1 MPTFEPQIWAQ
12 VPFHFWS
19 LVMFVFGS
27 MVGSFLNVCI
37 HRMPLDQSVISPP
50 SHCPHCK
57 YSIPW
62 FLNIP
67 LATWLMLRGKCSNC
81 GAPIAVR
88 YFLVELLT
96 GVAFLVCWLQFGR
109 TSAPLALAYSVLM
122 AGFIVATFIDFEHL
136 IIPDEITL
144 GGAVVGFILSFAVPL
159 LHDTTNRADAMKASL
174 LGIAVAAGS
183 VYVVL
188 RGGKLLF
195 GKERIKLDPDSRLIF
210 TETHLKL
217 PDGREIPYGD
227 MLYRDS
233 DVIRL
238 HARTIELPEICYF
251 DKTVTLT
258 PKELTIGEEKFNPEE
273 VKHMELVTSEL
284 ILPREAMG
292 LGDVKFMAAIG
303 AFIGWPAA
311 LFTFFASACIGSVV
325 GLALMIFKLQDKSG
339 RIPFGPFLTMAAII
353 WIFLPDAAQ
362 AYWLNYLNM
371 FKQAFSGGP
380 GPNG

>member
-1 MPTFEPQIWAQ
+1 MFDPEIWAR

-19 LVMFVFGS
+19 LAMFVFGS

-37 HRMPLDQSVISPP
+37 HRMPRDLSVVSPP

-67 LATWLMLRGKCSNC
+67 LLTWLMLRGKCKNC
-81 GAPIAVR
+81 GAPIAAR

-96 GVAFLVCWLQFGR
+96 GVAFLICWLHFGHK
-109 TSAPLALAYSVLM
+109 SPWLALAYSVMM

-136 IIPDEITL
+136 IIPDEITI
-144 GGAVVGFILSFAVPL
+144 GGAVVGFLLSFAVPL
-159 LHDTTNRADAMKASL
+159 LHHTVDRGAAMKGSM
-174 LGIAVAAGS
+174 LGIAIAAGS

-195 GKERIKLDPDSRLIF
+195 GKERVKLDPDSRLIF
-210 TETHLKL
+210 TETHLQL
-217 PDGREIPYGD
+217 PDGREIPYGE
-227 MLYRDS
+227 MLYRDN
-233 DVIRL
+233 DIIRL
-238 HARTIELPEICYF
+238 YAKTVELAEICYF
-251 DKTVTLT
+251 AKQVTLT
-258 PKELTIGEEKFNPEE
+258 PKELTIGETKFNPEE

-284 ILPREAMG
+284 VLPREAMG

-303 AFIGWPAA
+303 AFIGWQGAI
-311 LFTFFASACIGSVV
+311 FSFFASACIGSIV
-325 GLALMIFKLQDKSG
+325 GLALMILKLQDKSG
-339 RIPFGPFLTMAAII
+339 RIPYGPFLTIAAII

-362 AYWLNYLNM
+362 DFWRNYLNM
-371 FKQAFSGGP
+371 FGQIFTGR
-380 GPNG
+380 

>member
-1 MPTFEPQIWAQ
+1 MFEREVWGR

-19 LVMFVFGS
+19 MVMFVFGS

-37 HRMPLDQSVISPP
+37 HRMPRDESVISPP

-67 LATWLMLRGKCSNC
+67 LATWLMLRGKCKNC

-96 GVAFLVCWLQFGR
+96 GVAFLVCWLQFGHK
-109 TSAPLALAYSVLM
+109 SPWLALAYSIMM

-136 IIPDEITL
+136 IIPDEITI
-144 GGAVVGFILSFAVPL
+144 GGAVVGFVLSFAIPL
-159 LHDTTNRADAMKASL
+159 LHHTADRGAAMKSSL
-174 LGIAVAAGS
+174 LGIVVAAGS
-183 VYVVL
+183 VYLVL

-195 GKERIKLDPDSRLIF
+195 GKQRIQLEPDSRLIF

-217 PDGREIPYGD
+217 PDGREVPYGD
-227 MLYRDS
+227 MLYRDT
-233 DVIRL
+233 DVIRIY
-238 HARTIELPEICYF
+238 AKTIELAEICYF
-251 DKTVTLT
+251 AKQVSLT
-258 PKELTIGEEKFNPEE
+258 PKELTIGEEKFNPED

-284 ILPREAMG
+284 VLPREAMG

-303 AFIGWPAA
+303 AFIGWQGA
-311 LFTFFASACIGSVV
+311 LFSFFASACIGSVV
-325 GLALMIFKLQDKSG
+325 GLVLIALKLREKSG
-339 RIPFGPFLTMAAII
+339 QIPYGPFLTLAAII

-362 AYWLNYLNM
+362 DFWRNYLAM
-371 FKQAFSGGP
+371 FRQAITGR
-380 GPNG
+380 

>member
-1 MPTFEPQIWAQ
+1 MATFEAEHWAA

-19 LVMFVFGS
+19 LAMFVFGS

-67 LATWLMLRGKCSNC
+67 LVTWLMLRGKCSNC
-81 GAPIAVR
+81 GAPIAIR

-96 GVAFLVCWLQFGR
+96 GFAFLACWLGFGHK
-109 TSAPLALAYSVLM
+109 SPALALAYSVMM

-144 GGAVVGFILSFAVPL
+144 GGAAVGFLLSFAVPL
-159 LHDTTNRADAMKASL
+159 LHRTVERGAAMKASL
-174 LGIAVAAGS
+174 FGIAIAAGS

-195 GKERIKLDPDSRLIF
+195 GKERVKLDPDSRLIF
-210 TETHLKL
+210 SETHLKL
-217 PDGREIPYGD
+217 PDGREIPYGE
-227 MLYRDS
+227 MLYRDN

-238 HARTIELPEICYF
+238 HAKTIELSDVCYF
-251 DKTVTLT
+251 NKIVALT
-258 PKELTIGEEKFNPEE
+258 PKELTIGDEKFNPED

-284 ILPREAMG
+284 VLPREAMG

-303 AFIGWPAA
+303 AFIGWQAA
-311 LFTFFASACIGSVV
+311 LFSFFASACIGSIV

-339 RIPFGPFLTMAAII
+339 RIPYGPFLTLAAII
-353 WIFLPDAAQ
+353 WIFLPAAAQ
-362 AYWLNYLNM
+362 DFWLNYLHM
-371 FKQAFSGGP
+371 FKQAIVGH
-380 GPNG
+380 

>member
-1 MPTFEPQIWAQ
+1 MFEREVWGR

-19 LVMFVFGS
+19 MVMFVFGS

-37 HRMPLDQSVISPP
+37 HRMPRDESVISPP

-67 LATWLMLRGKCSNC
+67 LATWLMLRGKCKNC

-96 GVAFLVCWLQFGR
+96 GVAFLVCWLQFGHK
-109 TSAPLALAYSVLM
+109 SPWLALAYSIMM

-136 IIPDEITL
+136 IIPDEITI
-144 GGAVVGFILSFAVPL
+144 GGAVVGFVLSFAIPL
-159 LHDTTNRADAMKASL
+159 LHHTADRGAAMKSSL
-174 LGIAVAAGS
+174 LGIVVAAGS
-183 VYVVL
+183 VYLVL

-195 GKERIKLDPDSRLIF
+195 GKQRIQLEPDSRLIF

-217 PDGREIPYGD
+217 PDGREVPYGD
-227 MLYRDS
+227 MLYRDT
-233 DVIRL
+233 DVIRIY
-238 HARTIELPEICYF
+238 AKTIELAEICYF
-251 DKTVTLT
+251 AKQVSLT
-258 PKELTIGEEKFNPEE
+258 PKELTIGDEKFNPED

-284 ILPREAMG
+284 VLPREAMG

-303 AFIGWPAA
+303 AFIGWQGA
-311 LFTFFASACIGSVV
+311 LFSFFASACIGSVV
-325 GLALMIFKLQDKSG
+325 GLVLIALKLREKSG
-339 RIPFGPFLTMAAII
+339 QIPYGPFLTLAAII

-362 AYWLNYLNM
+362 DFWRNYLAM
-371 FKQAFSGGP
+371 FRQAITGR
-380 GPNG
+380 

>member
-1 MPTFEPQIWAQ
+1 MPTFEPQIWGQ

-19 LVMFVFGS
+19 GVMFIFGS

-81 GAPIAVR
+81 GAPISIR

-96 GVAFLVCWLQFGR
+96 GVAFLVCWLQFGAK
-109 TSAPLALAYSVLM
+109 SPLLALAYSILM

-144 GGAVVGFILSFAVPL
+144 GGAVVGVVLSFAVPL
-159 LHDTTNRADAMKASL
+159 LHDTTLRSEALKASL
-174 LGIAVAAGS
+174 LGLAIASGS

-195 GKERIKLDPDSRLIF
+195 GKERIKLEPDSRLIF

-217 PDGREIPYGD
+217 PDEREIPYGD
-227 MLYRDS
+227 MLYRDN

-238 HARTIELPEICYF
+238 YAKTVELPEICYF
-251 DKTVTLT
+251 NKQVALT
-258 PKELTIGEEKFNPEE
+258 PKELSIGEDKFNPED

-284 ILPREAMG
+284 VLPREAMG

-303 AFIGWPAA
+303 AFIGWQAA

-325 GLALMIFKLQDKSG
+325 GLALMLLKRSDKSG
-339 RIPFGPFLTMAAII
+339 RIPYGPFLTLAAIL

-362 AYWLNYLNM
+362 DYWMNYLRM
-371 FKQAFSGGP
+371 FKQAITGQP
-380 GPNG
+380 PQM